1 MVGTVRSWI
10 YHQRTSSRGRKLRI
24 IWGGGGGDD
33 PPTRRS
39 LRHGAE
45 EAEGEAPLINKR
57 D

>member
-24 IWGGGGGDD
+24 IWGGGGDD